1 MNHDDDT
8 FYEDDE
14 YEEEE
19 DEDEF
24 PDEEYEEDEEDD
36 YESLELLDE
45 PHEPR
50 LAKFVEDPW
59 PPTTFILVIIGLA
72 IVLLTPPSF
81 WALWNYFIIANY
93 FMIIIGGVAIAYS
106 LVTWN
111 RAGKHRL
118 RWAAVVNLILI
129 IAVVVVGTLDTF
141 SWIVSLHSLFPGVDT
156 PILSLALVLAV
167 FSIYSLWVIQR
178 NFAPPKR

>member
-1 MNHDDDT
+1 MNRDDDT

-14 YEEEE
+14 YEE
-19 DEDEF
+19 
-24 PDEEYEEDEEDD
+24 EEDEEDD

-81 WALWNYFIIANY
+81 WALWNYFIIADY
-93 FMIIIGGVAIAYS
+93 FMIVVCGAAIAYS
-106 LVTWN
+106 LVTWS
-111 RAGKHRL
+111 RAGKHKL
-118 RWAAVVNLILI
+118 RWVAATSLILVI
-129 IAVVVVGTLDTF
+129 LIAIVATIDTF
-141 SWIVSLHSLFPGVDT
+141 SWMINLQSIFPGVQT

-167 FSIYSLWVIQR
+167 FAIYSLWAIQR